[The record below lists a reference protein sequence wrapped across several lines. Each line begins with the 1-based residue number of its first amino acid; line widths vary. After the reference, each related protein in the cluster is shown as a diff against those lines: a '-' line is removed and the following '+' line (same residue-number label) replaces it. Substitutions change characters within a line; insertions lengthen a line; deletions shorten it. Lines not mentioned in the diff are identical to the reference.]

1 MGSVN
6 VRNNKLY
13 LDFRYMGQRCRETT
27 LLEDSSPNRRRLRE
41 LLRRVESEINLGKFE
56 YKRYF
61 PNSPK
66 CEFFSSLEQTKVE
79 ILFS

>member
-27 LLEDSSPNRRRLRE
+27 QLEDSSPNRRRLRE
-41 LLRRVESEINLGKFE
+41 LLVTVQRDGIDYLNETIV
-56 YKRYF
+56 
-61 PNSPK
+61 P
-66 CEFFSSLEQTKVE
+66 
-79 ILFS
+79 